1 MHVGREYHHQKRE
14 DEQGFMFWL
23 VEQIVIQWRRQ
34 VDMLLD
40 LPIDQWRAANV
51 ADALREIDYA
61 RAQAGDDPLGTL
73 AGACG
78 LLRQSYKRV
87 LIRNGDRLKRLER
100 QLLMV
105 MAKSGKVFFFK
116 VAMNLRQERLRH
128 LSERWA
134 ISRHLLADI
143 LAGKSVNARAT
154 ENISRYC
161 STLEAYVKQ
170 KSTSGS
176 WVGIEADRRNETEMI
191 GG

>member
-1 MHVGREYHHQKRE
+1 MHVEREYHRRKRD
-14 DEQGFMFWL
+14 DEQAFMFWL

-40 LPIDQWRAANV
+40 LPVDQWRAANV

-87 LIRNGDRLKRLER
+87 LTRNGDRLKRLER
-100 QLLMV
+100 RLLTV
-105 MAKSGKVFFFK
+105 MEKSGKVFFFK
-116 VAMNLRQERLRH
+116 VAMDLRQERLRH

-154 ENISRYC
+154 EKMSRYC
-161 STLEAYVKQ
+161 STLEAYVN
-170 KSTSGS
+170 GNLRPEG
-176 WVGIEADRRNETEMI
+176 WVGIEADRRNDTGMI